1 MSILYRQNPDMV
13 ATEMDGDFVMMN
25 IGTGE
30 YYSIRGSG
38 ARIWELAST
47 PIAEA
52 ELVKAICDEFN
63 VEEAVCTADVRSFL
77 AELLE
82 AGLILND

>member
-25 IGTGE
+25 IATGE

-47 PIAEA
+47 PVSEA
-52 ELVKAICDEFN
+52 ELVKTICDEFN
-63 VEEAVCTADVRSFL
+63 VEEAVCITDVRRFL

-82 AGLILND
+82 SGLILND

>member
-1 MSILYRQNPDMV
+1 MTILYRQNPDMV

-25 IGTGE
+25 IGSGE
-30 YYSIRGSG
+30 YFSIRGVG

-47 PIAEA
+47 PLA
-52 ELVKAICDEFN
+52 ELDLVKTLCDEFD
-63 VEEAVCTADVRSFL
+63 VDETACTSDVRRFL

-82 AGLILND
+82 AGLILNV

>member
-30 YYSIRGSG
+30 YYSIRGAG

-52 ELVKAICDEFN
+52 ELVKTLCDEFA
-63 VEEAVCTADVRSFL
+63 VEETVCTADVRRFV

-82 AGLILND
+82 AGLILNE

>member
-1 MSILYRQNPDMV
+1 MTILYRQNPDMV
-13 ATEMDGDFVMMN
+13 ATEMDGDVVMMN

-38 ARIWELAST
+38 ARMWELAST
-47 PIAEA
+47 PIAEV
-52 ELVKAICDEFN
+52 ELVKTICDEYD
-63 VEEAVCTADVRSFL
+63 VDEAACKTDVRRFL

-82 AGLILND
+82 AGLILNN

>member
-25 IGTGE
+25 TGTGE

-38 ARIWELAST
+38 ARMWELASV
-47 PIAEA
+47 PISES
-52 ELVKAICDEFN
+52 ELVKAICDECN
-63 VEEAVCTADVRSFL
+63 VEEAVCTIDVRKFL
-77 AELLE
+77 TELLE

>member
-13 ATEMDGDFVMMN
+13 ATEMDGDIVMMN
-25 IGTGE
+25 TGTGE

-38 ARIWELAST
+38 ARIWELASA
-47 PIAEA
+47 PIT
-52 ELVKAICDEFN
+52 ELDLVNRICDEFD
-63 VEEAVCTADVRSFL
+63 VAEAVCAADVRVFL

-82 AGLILND
+82 ARLILKD

>member
-13 ATEMDGDFVMMN
+13 ATAMDGDVVMMN

-30 YYSIRGSG
+30 YFSIRGSG
-38 ARIWELAST
+38 ARIWELARS
-47 PIAEA
+47 PISELD
-52 ELVKAICDEFN
+52 LVKAICDEFN
-63 VEEAVCTADVRSFL
+63 VEEAVCKTDVRKFL
-77 AELLE
+77 TELLD